1 LAEFLIG
8 LIHENVSENSLKSSS
23 NPMKLLRFVLGLLLP
38 PLGVFLTVGIGPTL
52 LINVLLT
59 LLGWLPG
66 SIHAIWVIA
75 KYEDKQ
81 IREGETY

>member
-1 LAEFLIG
+1 
-8 LIHENVSENSLKSSS
+8 
-23 NPMKLLRFVLGLLLP
+23 MKLLRFILGLVLP
-38 PLGVFLTVGIGPTL
+38 PLGVFLSVGVGPTL

-75 KYEDKQ
+75 KHEEV
-81 IREGETY
+81 INREGEIN

>member
-1 LAEFLIG
+1 
-8 LIHENVSENSLKSSS
+8 
-23 NPMKLLRFVLGLLLP
+23 MKLVRFILGLVVP
-38 PLGVFLTVGIGPTL
+38 PLGVFLTVGVGPTL

-75 KYEDKQ
+75 KYEEKLD
-81 IREGETY
+81 RGGEIY